1 MGPVKK
7 TTLYLKLQGFFC
19 EKNTSYFK
27 PHWRKQAS
35 SSQDASRKK
44 PTLER
49 PQVTIFIRKERKYKI
64 YFINTEQWGKRDL
77 PDTQPRRG
85 TWHNS
90 LSESVLMARL
100 QDMFQDIIWIGPQM
114 NLEIDFGDA
123 PQPALA
129 PRSMT
134 SSQLQVSHI
143 VLWFFSYENLNCRH
157 HVLTA
162 LGIPSLKQHQMT
174 PATDRDHPPHSGCH
188 LHHTHPRLISQILHF
203 PDKLHVMK
211 NWLRSLPYMC
221 FVAGFQWSFIPVST

>member
-1 MGPVKK
+1 
-7 TTLYLKLQGFFC
+7 
-19 EKNTSYFK
+19 
-27 PHWRKQAS
+27 
-35 SSQDASRKK
+35 
-44 PTLER
+44 
-49 PQVTIFIRKERKYKI
+49 
-64 YFINTEQWGKRDL
+64 
-77 PDTQPRRG
+77 
-85 TWHNS
+85 
-90 LSESVLMARL
+90 
-100 QDMFQDIIWIGPQM
+100 M

-143 VLWFFSYENLNCRH
+143 VLGFFSYENLNCRH

-211 NWLRSLPYMC
+211 N
-221 FVAGFQWSFIPVST
+221 